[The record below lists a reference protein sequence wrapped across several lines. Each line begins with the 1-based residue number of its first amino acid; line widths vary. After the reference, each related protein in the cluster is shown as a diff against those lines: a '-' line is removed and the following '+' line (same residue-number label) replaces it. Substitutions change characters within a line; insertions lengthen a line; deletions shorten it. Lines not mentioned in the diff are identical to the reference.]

1 LKDALKFRLKLLIA
15 MMLVVVAVTG
25 VTLYIAEK
33 NLRQTNQETLEAQFQ
48 NEVQGYLAL
57 QEARLAGIDEKC
69 RTLSHAVRLRAALEE
84 RDVDDLYRN
93 ALTELRD
100 VLSVDETGV
109 ENSTAAVRASFVR
122 FIDPNGRVLPPGEA
136 RVGATDQPGI
146 DLALEALSATLR
158 DADYQSSG
166 FIKLTPERHLSALRQ
181 VVITKIVDWNGAEL
195 GALVLGFPVRTLQL
209 GGENATAL
217 RAGIFFQHQIFL
229 SGISPFDRST
239 LSRRLNEAV
248 AGGVSG
254 NFEVEL
260 ENGPHLAF
268 YKALDPETKR
278 NPAYE
283 VCLFPLTT
291 WLHEAQALRWKIITL
306 GALVLCAGF
315 AASVFLVRGLAR
327 PVDEIVAGSMEN
339 VTRRQK
345 AEEDLHATNR
355 ELAKALAELKA
366 TQKQVIQQERLS
378 AIGQMASGIAHDFN
392 NTLTP
397 ILGFS
402 ELLLNNEAVL
412 QNPKQARRFIEMLR
426 TSAQDAASVVSRL
439 REFYRPAEANAEFPA
454 VDLTRIVQQ
463 AVSLTEPKWKTQAQ
477 ASGIHIEI
485 KTIFRDAP
493 LVAGEEPALREV
505 LANLIFNAV
514 DAMPQ
519 GGRINIE
526 VALEDGKVV
535 LRVGDTGTGMS
546 EEVRQRCLEPFF
558 STKGERGTGLGLS
571 MVYGIIERHR
581 GQLEIE
587 SEPGKGTTF
596 IIRLPCADAT
606 AQAARATDIH
616 PVARVGA
623 LAVLVVDDDERV
635 CEVVAEYLRT
645 DGHRV
650 VVVTSGGAAVAE
662 VREKK
667 FDVVFLDRAMPE
679 MSGDQAAELI
689 KQLQPDLPVIML
701 TGFGALIEVT
711 GSRPR
716 AVDAVLGKPVTLA
729 MLRQTLAK
737 FLHAA

>member
-15 MMLVVVAVTG
+15 MMLVVVAVTS
-25 VTLYIAEK
+25 VSLYVAER
-33 NLRQTNQETLEAQFQ
+33 NLRRENQQRLEAQFQ
-48 NEVQGYLAL
+48 NEVRGYLAL
-57 QEARLAGIDEKC
+57 QEARLAGTNERC
-69 RTLSHAVRLRAALEE
+69 RTLSRAVRLRAALEE

-100 VLSVDETGV
+100 VLSADENG
-109 ENSTAAVRASFVR
+109 EDESGSVRASFVR
-122 FIDPNGRVLPPGEA
+122 FIDPEGSVLPPGEA
-136 RVGATDQPGI
+136 RVGATDQPAI
-146 DLALEALSATLR
+146 DRALEAMSSVLR
-158 DADYQSSG
+158 DADYQTSG
-166 FIKLTPERHLSALRQ
+166 FITLTPERQLSALRQ

-217 RAGIFFQHQIFL
+217 RAGIFFDGQIFL
-229 SGISPFDRST
+229 NGISSADRPV
-239 LSRRLNEAV
+239 LSRRLNQEIAKN
-248 AGGVSG
+248 VSG
-254 NFEVEL
+254 SLELQL
-260 ENGPHLAF
+260 ENGPHLVF
-268 YKALDPETKR
+268 YKALNPETKLQ
-278 NPAYE
+278 PAYE
-283 VCLFPLTT
+283 VCLFSLAN

-327 PVDEIVAGSMEN
+327 PVDQIVAGSMEN
-339 VTRRQK
+339 MTRRQK
-345 AEEDLHATNR
+345 AEEDLQATNR
-355 ELAKALAELKA
+355 ELEKALAELKT

-402 ELLLNNEAVL
+402 ELLLNNDAVL

-439 REFYRPAEANAEFPA
+439 REFYRPAEASAEFPA
-454 VDLTRIVQQ
+454 VDLTRIVGQ
-463 AVSLTEPKWKTQAQ
+463 AISLTEPKWGAQAQ
-477 ASGIHIEI
+477 ASGIDIEVVPV
-485 KTIFRDAP
+485 FCDS
-493 LVAGEEPALREV
+493 LVVAGEEPALREV
-505 LANLIFNAV
+505 LTNLIFNAV
-514 DAMPQ
+514 DAMPH
-519 GGRINIE
+519 GGRITIE
-526 VALEDGKVV
+526 TALEAGKAA
-535 LRVGDTGTGMS
+535 LRIRDTGTGMS
-546 EEVRQRCLEPFF
+546 EEVRQRCIEPFF

-587 SEPGKGTTF
+587 SELDKGTTF
-596 IIRLPCADAT
+596 IIRLPCADPSAS
-606 AQAARATDIH
+606 
-616 PVARVGA
+616 VAKTTQSH
-623 LAVLVVDDDERV
+623 LAPIADKLSILVVDDDERV
-635 CEVVAEYLRT
+635 CEVVAEYLRS
-645 DGHRV
+645 DGHETV
-650 VVVTSGGAAVAE
+650 IVTSGQAAVTQ

-689 KQLQPDLPVIML
+689 KQIQPDLPVIML

-729 MLRQTLAK
+729 MLRQTLSK

>member
-1 LKDALKFRLKLLIA
+1 
-15 MMLVVVAVTG
+15 MLVVVAVTS
-25 VTLYIAEK
+25 VILYVAER
-33 NLRQTNQETLEAQFQ
+33 NLRRENQQTLEAQFQ
-48 NEVQGYLAL
+48 NEVRGYLAL
-57 QEARLAGIDEKC
+57 QEARLAGINERC
-69 RTLSHAVRLRAALEE
+69 RTLSRAVRLRAALEE

-100 VLSVDETGV
+100 VLSADENGEDDSTG
-109 ENSTAAVRASFVR
+109 SVRASFVR
-122 FIDPNGRVLPPGEA
+122 FIDPKGSVLPPGDA
-136 RVGATDQPGI
+136 LVGATDQPAV
-146 DLALEALSATLR
+146 DRALEAMSSGLR
-158 DADYQSSG
+158 DADYQTSG
-166 FIKLTPERHLSALRQ
+166 FISLTPERQLSALRQ

-209 GGENATAL
+209 GGENATAS
-217 RAGIFFQHQIFL
+217 RAGIFFDGQIFL
-229 SGISPFDRST
+229 NGISPSDRSV
-239 LSRRLNEAV
+239 LSRRLNQETAKNI
-248 AGGVSG
+248 SG
-254 NFEVEL
+254 SLEL
-260 ENGPHLAF
+260 QLDNGPHLVF
-268 YKALDPETKR
+268 FKALNPETKLE
-278 NPAYE
+278 PAYE
-283 VCLFPLTT
+283 VCLFPLAT
-291 WLHEAQALRWKIITL
+291 WLHEAHALRWKIITL

-327 PVDEIVAGSMEN
+327 PVDQIVAGSMEN
-339 VTRRQK
+339 ITRRQK

-355 ELAKALAELKA
+355 ELEKALAELKA

-454 VDLTRIVQQ
+454 VDLTRIVGQ
-463 AVSLTEPKWKTQAQ
+463 AISLTEPKWRAQAQ
-477 ASGIHIEI
+477 VSGIDIEVVPV
-485 KTIFRDAP
+485 FCDS
-493 LVAGEEPALREV
+493 LVVAGEEPALREV
-505 LANLIFNAV
+505 LTNLIFNAV
-514 DAMPQ
+514 DAMPH
-519 GGRINIE
+519 GGRITIE
-526 VALEDGKVV
+526 TALEAGKAA
-535 LRVGDTGTGMS
+535 LRVRDTGTGMS

-587 SEPGKGTTF
+587 SEPDKGTTF
-596 IIRLPCADAT
+596 IIRLPCADP
-606 AQAARATDIH
+606 AAPVSKPVHFAPVTDKLSI
-616 PVARVGA
+616 
-623 LAVLVVDDDERV
+623 LVVDDDERV

-645 DGHRV
+645 DGHDV
-650 VVVTSGGAAVAE
+650 VVVTSGQAAVAQ

-667 FDVVFLDRAMPE
+667 LDVVFLDRAMPE

-689 KQLQPDLPVIML
+689 KGIQPDLPVIML

>member
-1 LKDALKFRLKLLIA
+1 LKDALKFRLKLLVA
-15 MMLVVVAVTG
+15 MMLVVVAVTS
-25 VTLYIAEK
+25 VTLYLAEK
-33 NLRQTNQETLEAQFQ
+33 NLRQQNQETLEAQFQ
-48 NEVQGYLAL
+48 NEVHGYLAL
-57 QEARLAGIDEKC
+57 QEARLAGISEKC

-100 VLSVDETGV
+100 VLSTDEGV
-109 ENSTAAVRASFVR
+109 AEDSAGSVRASFVR

-136 RVGATDQPGI
+136 RVGATDQPAI
-146 DLALEALSATLR
+146 DHALEAMSAALR
-158 DADYQSSG
+158 GADYQSTG
-166 FIKLTPERHLSALRQ
+166 FIALTPERQLAALRQ
-181 VVITKIVDWNGAEL
+181 VVITKIVDWNGATL
-195 GALVLGFPVRTLQL
+195 GALVLGFPVRALQL

-217 RAGIFFQHQIFL
+217 RAGIFFQRQIFL
-229 SGISPFDRST
+229 TGISPFDRVV
-239 LSRRLNEAV
+239 LSHRINEEI

-254 NFEVEL
+254 NVEIDL
-260 ENGPHLAF
+260 ENGPHLVF
-268 YKALDPETKR
+268 YKALDPETKLDR
-278 NPAYE
+278 AYE
-283 VCLFPLTT
+283 VCLFPLAG
-291 WLHEAQALRWKIITL
+291 WLHEAHALRWKIITF

-327 PVDEIVAGSMEN
+327 PVDQIVAGSMEN
-339 VTRRQK
+339 FTRRQK
-345 AEEDLHATNR
+345 AEENLHATNR
-355 ELAKALAELKA
+355 ELEKALSELKA
-366 TQKQVIQQERLS
+366 TQKQIIQQERLS

-412 QNPKQARRFIEMLR
+412 QNPKQARRFLEMLR

-439 REFYRPAEANAEFPA
+439 REFYRPAEPNAEFPA
-454 VDLTRIVQQ
+454 VDLTRIIRQ
-463 AVSLTEPKWKTQAQ
+463 AISLTEPKWRTQAQ
-477 ASGIHIEI
+477 ANGITIEI
-485 KTIFRDAP
+485 VPIFHDAP
-493 LVAGEEPALREV
+493 LVAGEESALREV
-505 LANLIFNAV
+505 LTNLIFNAA
-514 DAMPQ
+514 DAMPD
-519 GGRINIE
+519 GGRITIE
-526 VALEDGKVV
+526 TVLESGKAV
-535 LRVGDTGTGMS
+535 LRVRDTGTGMS
-546 EEVRQRCLEPFF
+546 EDVRQRCLEPFF

-587 SEPGKGTTF
+587 SELGKGTAF
-596 IIRLPCADAT
+596 IIRLPCADAS
-606 AQAARATDIH
+606 APAAPTVHHAAV
-616 PVARVGA
+616 PGN
-623 LAVLVVDDDERV
+623 LAILVVDDDERV
-635 CEVVAEYLRT
+635 CEVVAEYLRG
-645 DGHRV
+645 DGHDV
-650 VVVTSGGAAVAE
+650 VVVTSGRAAVTQ